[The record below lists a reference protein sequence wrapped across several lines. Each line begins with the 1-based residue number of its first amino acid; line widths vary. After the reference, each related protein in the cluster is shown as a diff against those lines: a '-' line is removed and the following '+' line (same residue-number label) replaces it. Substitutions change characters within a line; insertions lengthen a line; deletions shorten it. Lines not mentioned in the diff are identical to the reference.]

1 MLSFFAASNSV
12 FVLVFMVASGVNN
25 VDNVKI
31 TSGDEVAVLGC
42 SYDVA
47 NGKRRQ
53 NYSFCFTVRW
63 Q

>member
-1 MLSFFAASNSV
+1 MLSFFAFHGV

-42 SYDVA
+42 SYDIA